1 MRELTTLADFLTH
14 VGEPPPPHA
23 DLLVQRMAVS
33 TPHRTDFEPFRHHIY
48 ALSLYTEVRPAPH
61 AQGASLPPA
70 PLLYCKMPYQLMTPQ
85 TKPWCVKGYYVAF
98 SEQFLTQHKALALLL
113 TELPFLRLHQARPL
127 SIEPADAAALV
138 SSYEQLYAE
147 YHAGHP
153 DRFALLAAYLHVL
166 LAQIHRLYKR
176 LAATLPEL
184 AATGGQSDLV
194 ITGQY
199 QLLLAAFTQDAE
211 ENPRQ
216 RTVAFYADHLAI
228 HPHHLNAAVK
238 RATGHTAQQLLQA
251 YITRFAQNLL
261 LHTDL
266 SVKEIS
272 HQLAFKASSH
282 FVTFFKKHT
291 GQSPTQFR
299 LPAPPGIL

>member
-1 MRELTTLADFLTH
+1 MHELNTLADFFAH
-14 VGEPPPPHA
+14 VGEPPSPHA
-23 DLLVQRMAVS
+23 DLLVRHLAVS

-48 ALSLYTEVRPAPH
+48 ALSLYTEVLPGPH
-61 AQGASLPPA
+61 AQADSVPPA
-70 PLLYCKMPYQLMTPQ
+70 PLLYCKMPYQVMTPQ

-113 TELPFLRLHQARPL
+113 AELPFLRLHQARPL
-127 SIEPADAAALV
+127 SIAPADAAELV
-138 SSYEQLYAE
+138 GSYEQLYAA
-147 YHAGHP
+147 YHADHH
-153 DRFALLAAYLHVL
+153 DRFALVAAYLHVL
-166 LAQIHRLYKR
+166 LVQIHRLYNR
-176 LAATLPEL
+176 LAAPQLALPG
-184 AATGGQSDLV
+184 TGGQSDLV

-211 ENPRQ
+211 DNPRQ
-216 RTVAFYADHLAI
+216 RTVAFYADRLAI

-238 RATGHTAQQLLQA
+238 RATGKTAQQLLQD
-251 YITRFAQNLL
+251 YIIRFAQNLL

-272 HQLAFKASSH
+272 YLLAFRASSH

-291 GQSPTQFR
+291 EQSPAQFR
-299 LPAPPGIL
+299 LPTPR